1 VQTIFSI
8 ILSSVDVSGFMV
20 LDNFKLKNGS
30 QSREFKLGLL
40 SQSQSGILVRLDK
53 RFVKEP
59 MLDLMEDLRFFA
71 RARPNVDIVWGIA
84 TSLYEWQLVRY
95 SKQLEIR

>member
-1 VQTIFSI
+1 MQTIFSI

-20 LDNFKLKNGS
+20 LENFKLKNGA
-30 QSREFKLGLL
+30 QSHEFKLGLL

-71 RARPNVDIVWGIA
+71 RARPSVDIVWGIA